1 MYTEQTNICK
11 IKVFNIVLYPESDQ
25 RPENYVELFTNIFS
39 RNVLVSTYSDRATH
53 LRSFYGP
60 DANGV
65 FHGDISNAI
74 YVNPDSDAIDR
85 TTNEIV
91 PSGADPNRG
100 LGVKIWPFV
109 FVPEFHRIAVVMPFS
124 EKQVQ
129 KFLEKAICCF
139 REPDSFAVNVEK
151 DRDVIERIINTPAIS
166 RLEVRI
172 SYTNNDNLNDWSRL
186 IDGEMRQ
193 SNAKSSTTIVTGT
206 KRNPIDIRQSE
217 MLKAYV
223 NLSASNGYTVA
234 TVYDDDVAE
243 KVDTSEHPLVETV
256 YYNGNSPVSS
266 IFNSIRRLVTRN
278 HER

>member
-1 MYTEQTNICK
+1 MESERSSVCK

-25 RPENYVELFTNIFS
+25 RPENYVELF
-39 RNVLVSTYSDRATH
+39 RNMLSDRILVSTYADRATH

-60 DANGV
+60 DNNGV

-74 YVNPDSDAIDR
+74 YIKPDSDAIDR

-91 PSGADPNRG
+91 RSEADPNRG
-100 LGVKIWPFV
+100 LGVKIWPYV
-109 FVPEFHRIAVVMPFS
+109 FVPQYHRIAVIEPFS

-129 KFLEKAICCF
+129 KFLEKALSHY
-139 REPDSFAVNVEK
+139 RDSDSFAVNIEK
-151 DRDVIERIINTPAIS
+151 DRDVLDRIINAPAIS
-166 RLEVRI
+166 RLEVKI

-186 IDGEMRQ
+186 IDGQMRQ
-193 SNAKSSTTIVTGT
+193 SNAKTSTTVVTGT

-234 TVYDDDVAE
+234 TVYNDDVAE
-243 KVDTSEHPLVETV
+243 KVDTSDHPLVKTV
-256 YYNGNSPVSS
+256 YYDGGSPVFS
-266 IFNSIRRLVTRN
+266 IFDSIRRLVTRCN
-278 HER
+278 GQ